1 MALELFRSI
10 TLFLSLFFILNDFSI
25 IYNHLLLYQNL
36 YNKLKL
42 LELSSPSLHSPN
54 QEMEIQ
60 LLSSVSEWAERIKVM

>member
-10 TLFLSLFFILNDFSI
+10 TLFLSLFFILSDFSI
-25 IYNHLLLYQNL
+25 IHNHLLLYQNL

-42 LELSSPSLHSPN
+42 VELSSPSLHTLN
-54 QEMEIQ
+54 KEMEIQ